1 MSTKVSYT
9 QAHNITHKPWNFKRD
24 FVSAVIVTKS
34 GRHCTRFMHTAFIVF
49 FFWLCHGGYTGRTT
63 GLTEFTLFEIVYV
76 ILLIINKRQPNQR
89 RQRCLPHF
97 VRRERNKKSITFPG
111 PSPNPNP
118 IPITHSLNHLA
129 NKLLRTTST
138 PYGLNRSSAR
148 RIMNI

>member
-1 MSTKVSYT
+1 MKF
-9 QAHNITHKPWNFKRD
+9 QAGFCI
-24 FVSAVIVTKS
+24 SC
-34 GRHCTRFMHTAFIVF
+34 HCYKKWPPPHEVHAHSLHRF

-76 ILLIINKRQPNQR
+76 ILLIIHKRQPNQR

-97 VRRERNKKSITFPG
+97 VRQEREIKEVLHSLAPALTLTL
-111 PSPNPNP
+111 

-138 PYGLNRSSAR
+138 SYDLNRRSAL

>member
-1 MSTKVSYT
+1 MHKLITSHINHEISSGILYQLSLLQKVAATARGSCT
-9 QAHNITHKPWNFKRD
+9 QPSLF
-24 FVSAVIVTKS
+24 
-34 GRHCTRFMHTAFIVF
+34 F

-76 ILLIINKRQPNQR
+76 ILLIIHKRQPNQR
-89 RQRCLPHF
+89 RQRCLLHF